1 MNIRAKGRRA
11 LRLGAIAGLAS
22 MLGACANDPARGYA
36 FGSAHSEDIRTIE
49 VPIFENDSYDTGIE
63 PLLTEALVKEI
74 QRTTPWRVVPGTG
87 DTRLEAAVRDAGYA
101 RLSRASG
108 TGLTQEGLRDL
119 TVDFVWRDNRTGD
132 VLATRRGLR
141 VHSAFVPQRG
151 VGEPADVGQW
161 NAAEELA
168 RAIVL
173 ELRAVW

>member
-1 MNIRAKGRRA
+1 MTRPRA
-11 LRLGAIAGLAS
+11 LRMCRHAAVGGLLALGGCAS
-22 MLGACANDPARGYA
+22 DPSRGYA
-36 FGSAHSEDIRTIE
+36 LASPYAGDVRTVE

-74 QRTTPWRVVPGTG
+74 QRSTPWRVVPGTG

-101 RLSRASG
+101 RLSRAPG

-132 VLATRRGLR
+132 VLAARRGLR
-141 VHSAFVPQRG
+141 VYGAFVPQRG

-161 NAAEELA
+161 NVAEELA
-168 RAIVL
+168 RAIVQ
-173 ELRAVW
+173 ELRSTW